1 MDAAQLQHKLFP
13 LSPVTLEEF
22 KSNARVTAS
31 CNAEENQKLF
41 WQVMAE
47 DLSEEQVI
55 YQPRHRYAL
64 YLQFNS
70 VARVLS

>member
-22 KSNARVTAS
+22 KSNARMMAS
-31 CNAEENQKLF
+31 CNPEENKKLF

-47 DLSEEQVI
+47 DLSEEQVS
-55 YQPRHRYAL
+55 YQRCCAL
-64 YLQFNS
+64 QLQFNS
-70 VARVLS
+70 VSRVL

>member
-31 CNAEENQKLF
+31 RNLEENQKLF

-55 YQPRHRYAL
+55 YQDCCAL

-70 VARVLS
+70 VSRVLS

>member
-31 CNAEENQKLF
+31 CNAEENHKLF

-55 YQPRHRYAL
+55 Y
-64 YLQFNS
+64 
-70 VARVLS
+70 